1 MQTQP
6 GSEPTLTRLPPRG
19 GGLRQRIW
27 ATLGVLMFAGFLVAM
42 VVFTGPPLVSDWQ
55 IHATAQPAE
64 QGRIVKGSCTT
75 KIVFAICDLTLSN
88 RTAAGTTT
96 RSVNYAFT
104 DLHFGDYSAEAMVD
118 PAHPELITTDLGLD
132 KLWNRTLTFLGA
144 GVLMLGF
151 VTLPIVAFFRK
162 RQESRA
168 LS

>member
-1 MQTQP
+1 M
-6 GSEPTLTRLPPRG
+6 TRLPPRS

-27 ATLGVLMFAGFLVAM
+27 ATLGFLMFAGFLVAM

-75 KIVFAICDLTLSN
+75 KIVLAICDLTLSN

-104 DLHFGDYSAEAMVD
+104 DLHFGDYSAAAMVD
-118 PAHPELITTDLGLD
+118 PAYPELITTDLGLD
-132 KLWNRTLTFLGA
+132 KLWNRTLTFLGGA
-144 GVLMLGF
+144 VLMLGF
-151 VTLPIVAFFRK
+151 LTLPIVGLYRK
-162 RQESRA
+162 QQNSRA
-168 LS
+168 TS

>member
-6 GSEPTLTRLPPRG
+6 GPERPLTTLPPRG

-42 VVFTGPPLVSDWQ
+42 VVYTLPPLVSDWQ
-55 IHATAQPAE
+55 IHATAQPAK
-64 QGRIVKGSCTT
+64 QGRIAKGSCTT
-75 KIVFAICDLTLSN
+75 KLVFAICDLTLSN
-88 RTAAGTTT
+88 HTAAGTIT

-144 GVLMLGF
+144 AVLMLGF
-151 VTLPIVAFFRK
+151 VTLPIVAFFRN
-162 RQESRA
+162 RRTA
-168 LS
+168 AAG